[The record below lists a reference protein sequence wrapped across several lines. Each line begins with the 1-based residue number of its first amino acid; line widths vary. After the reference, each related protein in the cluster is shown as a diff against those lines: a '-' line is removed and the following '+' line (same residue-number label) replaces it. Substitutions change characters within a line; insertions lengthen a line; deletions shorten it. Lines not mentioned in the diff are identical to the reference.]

1 MRLQIVTPDKA
12 VLDQEVEEV
21 YAPGT
26 NGEFG
31 ILPQHITFLTSLDVG
46 VLRYRAEGKDD
57 FVAISGG
64 LTEVLDDSITVL
76 ADAAERRHDIDVD
89 RARVAEETANREME
103 ELLPGTP
110 EHEDCLASLKRA
122 QNRAAVAAIS

>member
-76 ADAAERRHDIDVD
+76 ADAAERRDEIDVD
-89 RARVAEETANREME
+89 RARVAEETANQEME

-110 EHEDCLASLKRA
+110 EHDDCLASLKRA
-122 QNRAAVAAIS
+122 QNRAAVAALS

>member
-76 ADAAERRHDIDVD
+76 ADAAERRHEIDVD

-110 EHEDCLASLKRA
+110 EHDDCLASLKRA

>member
-46 VLRYRAEGKDD
+46 VLRYRADGKDD

-76 ADAAERRHDIDVD
+76 ADAAERRHEIDVD
-89 RARVAEETANREME
+89 RARIAEEAANREME

-110 EHEDCLASLKRA
+110 EHDDCLASLKRA

>member
-76 ADAAERRHDIDVD
+76 ADAAERRDEIDVD
-89 RARVAEETANREME
+89 RARVAEETANQEME

-110 EHEDCLASLKRA
+110 EHDDCLASLKRA

>member
-76 ADAAERRHDIDVD
+76 ADAAERRHEIDVD
-89 RARVAEETANREME
+89 RARIAEEAANREME

-110 EHEDCLASLKRA
+110 EHDDCLASLKRA

>member
-76 ADAAERRHDIDVD
+76 ADAAERRHEIDVD

-110 EHEDCLASLKRA
+110 EHDDCLASLKRA
-122 QNRAAVAAIS
+122 QNRASVAAIS

>member
-76 ADAAERRHDIDVD
+76 ADAAERRHEIDVD
-89 RARVAEETANREME
+89 RARVAEETANQEME

-110 EHEDCLASLKRA
+110 EHDDCLASLKRA

>member
-57 FVAISGG
+57 FVALSGG

-76 ADAAERRHDIDVD
+76 ADAAERRHEIDVD

-110 EHEDCLASLKRA
+110 EHDDCLASLKRA

>member
-76 ADAAERRHDIDVD
+76 ADAAERRHEIDVD
-89 RARVAEETANREME
+89 RARVAEEAANREME
-103 ELLPGTP
+103 KLLPGTP
-110 EHEDCLASLKRA
+110 EHDDCLASLKRA